1 MLTGHLSMSKQGLAA
16 HLPACTAVVAAV
28 EPTGGQLS
36 AARTLQESVKLPA
49 SLIACFD
56 LVFVLQDTQPAHADQ
71 ALGSET
77 GKGDVTGLKPCP
89 ACLPTNHRTPLSFAH
104 GKPMRNVL
112 QMGVRGNLL
121 QEKI

>member
-1 MLTGHLSMSKQGLAA
+1 MLTGDLSMSKQGLAA

-28 EPTGGQLS
+28 EPTGGQMS

-49 SLIACFD
+49 SLFACFD

-77 GKGDVTGLKPCP
+77 GECNVTGLEPCK
-89 ACLPTNHRTPLSFAH
+89 AYLPISYRTPVSFAH
-104 GKPMRNVL
+104 GSNA
-112 QMGVRGNLL
+112 
-121 QEKI
+121 